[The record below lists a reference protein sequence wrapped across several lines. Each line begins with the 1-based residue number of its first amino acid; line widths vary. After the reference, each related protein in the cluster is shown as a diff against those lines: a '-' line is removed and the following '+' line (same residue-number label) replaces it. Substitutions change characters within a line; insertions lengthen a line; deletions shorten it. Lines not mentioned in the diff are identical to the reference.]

1 MITPELR
8 QIEIDLVS
16 QIVEDCDSIEATA
29 FASKVIDSLEANQPN
44 ERTIIKSLR
53 NELCDLTFK
62 FFIEKYPNSV
72 S

>member
-1 MITPELR
+1 MINPELR

-16 QIVEDCDSIEATA
+16 QIVEDCDSLEVTE
-29 FASKVIDSLEANQPN
+29 FASKAIDSLEANQPN
-44 ERTIIKSLR
+44 ERVIIKSLR

>member
-1 MITPELR
+1 MINPQLR

-16 QIVEDCDSIEATA
+16 QIVEDCDSLEVTE
-29 FASKVIDSLEANQPN
+29 FASKAIDSLEANQPN
-44 ERTIIKSLR
+44 ERVIIKSLR